1 MVRRCSSPQLFAVL
15 HPHFQPFH
23 APLQEACDLM
33 VQCMSLDPE
42 LRPSATEVMQRLAAL
57 QNHVQ
62 ERQP

>member
-1 MVRRCSSPQLFAVL
+1 MTGCCL
-15 HPHFQPFH
+15 HPLPCT
-23 APLQEACDLM
+23 PQEASDLM